1 VPDAIS
7 AYLRSNDSS
16 KYLDVIA
23 ACTAAGCYE
32 ELVKYLLMVRAV
44 ALEGSCFLYC
54 SIVLLC
60 ALDKQARC
68 SDCQTVG
75 CDLHAQLAFFSA

>member
-1 VPDAIS
+1 LQVDEAPVWSELGHAYLAHGQVPDAIS

-44 ALEGSCFLYC
+44 ALEGSCCLYC
-54 SIVLLC
+54 SVVLLC
-60 ALDKQARC
+60 ALDKQA
-68 SDCQTVG
+68 
-75 CDLHAQLAFFSA
+75 